1 MYYNHK
7 YRYTKKVNSAF
18 CPYGAKGKI
27 LHPSDNKI
35 LRIHH
40 LLTLGAIREVSMAEM
55 AQSMA
60 SGDVNADHDFKPPS
74 KKAKGDETSPVE
86 V

>member
-7 YRYTKKVNSAF
+7 YRYTEKVNLAF

-35 LRIHH
+35 LRILH
-40 LLTLGAIREVSMAEM
+40 LLTIGAIREVSMDEM
-55 AQSMA
+55 AQSIA
-60 SGDVNADHDFKPPS
+60 SGDVNADHDFKPSP
-74 KKAKGDETSPVE
+74 KKAKGDKASLVE